1 VRKSTPI
8 LEEKDATIEKGNEKE
23 NEERNKQKNLA

>member
-23 NEERNKQKNLA
+23 NEEREINRKT